1 MESIGKLTI
10 YIGAACNVVD
20 GIAIYRSV
28 RVQTKDYITHVE
40 AVAYVAYHRK
50 TVPNCNQY
58 SYIWQQEAAEL

>member
-20 GIAIYRSV
+20 GIASYRPV
-28 RVQTKDYITHVE
+28 KVQTKDYITYDG

-50 TVPNCNQY
+50 LVPNCNQY